1 MFYTPLIFSSKNIKW
16 PQQNNVAVIL
26 IFLLLAPAVS
36 SCRMSRDISSI
47 NFRELAR
54 ASLILGFDIEENDNH
69 QLYLEAAQWIGVPY
83 KMAGT
88 TKSGVDCSGLTCSL
102 YAKIYD
108 CRLSRSSKEQYSRDC
123 VRTVSRKQLQPGDL
137 VFFSS
142 SGLSVEEIDHVGL
155 YLKEGWFIHASS
167 SRGVVVDNLAT
178 PYWSQKLVKCGR
190 PQR

>member
-1 MFYTPLIFSSKNIKW
+1 MLCIPLIFSSKNIKW
-16 PQQNNVAVIL
+16 PQHNVAAIL
-26 IFLLLAPAVS
+26 IFILFVPAVS

-47 NFRELAR
+47 NFRELAY
-54 ASLILGFDIEENDNH
+54 ASLTLGFDIEEHDNH
-69 QLYLEAAQWIGVPY
+69 QLYLEAARWIGVPY
-83 KMAGT
+83 RMSGT

-108 CRLSRSSKEQYSRDC
+108 YKLSRSSKEQYFRDC
-123 VRTVSRKQLQPGDL
+123 IRVVSRKQLQLGDL

-155 YLKEGWFIHASS
+155 YLKEGRFIHASS
-167 SRGVVVDNLAT
+167 SRGVVVDNLTT